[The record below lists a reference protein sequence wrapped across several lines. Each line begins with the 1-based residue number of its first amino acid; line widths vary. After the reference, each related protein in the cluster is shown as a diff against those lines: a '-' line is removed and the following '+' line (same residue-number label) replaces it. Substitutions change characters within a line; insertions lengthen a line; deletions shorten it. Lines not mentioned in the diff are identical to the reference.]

1 MKRTTTILIAICVS
15 ALFANGKQISQNA
28 ALSAARK
35 YSRTGQVAPAKNLR
49 SDKTN
54 NAPYYAFNLEQGY
67 VIVSGDDEMTE
78 LVGYAENGFFDAEN
92 VPPQMQLWLDGYA
105 EYVAAVQSGKAK
117 ARKILLSDS
126 PSVVVE
132 PLVTTKWNQDA
143 PFNNFAPEYTDDNN
157 NTQRCAT
164 GCAATAMAQIM
175 KFHNWPEQGVG
186 HYSYEHQ
193 SFGTIS
199 SNFSEHVYDWT
210 NMIDRYNNGEYSNVQ
225 ADAVALLMKD
235 CGVSLNMNYGPVSGA
250 SIYSYTPA
258 FKNYFRYSSRT
269 VNRSGCET
277 AEFTRI
283 ITDELQEGRP
293 IIYCGTGEDGGHAFV
308 VDGYDTNYFLHVN
321 WGWGGYSDGYFD
333 MNYMDPAG
341 LGIGGGSGAFKWNQ
355 GIVLARPLKDGVEPY
370 EFIQQLCFVLFN
382 DVQGGIFCKQE
393 MPANKGD
400 DVTIL
405 LRNTANLSGESFFGS
420 LNVGVFD
427 DSGALVTMG
436 NEERLENNNGELLE
450 FQSGRLYSVDLPMTL
465 NTAGI
470 ADGNYIVRAMSKANG
485 NVWRKFASTDCLNMT
500 VADGK
505 VSLVSPT
512 PNISLTGIG
521 SYNGNVYKGNPFSV
535 NITIH
540 NGSSIPADGS
550 ILFKVTDSETGDA
563 LSGSLRAIVYDN
575 CDFRSNIAFST
586 TNDFFAI
593 GKTYNISFTGFQTT
607 DGKTLPINNTI
618 PLSFSIVENTEVQ
631 SSLTFFNIEGSPFG
645 MTVSNENF
653 NKADDTMV
661 SINCLGNANEE
672 TYQGYIAIETLNL
685 HTGSK
690 WHTSLGLTE
699 RYIAI
704 ETLNLH
710 TGSKWHTSL
719 GLTENIPQGAY
730 YPQINTPFK
739 ALPIATAD
747 DGVYRLSTVSQE
759 IRNGYLFPDWL
770 YTTNTSH
777 IDFRVNG
784 SDVTVLHPVDEVA
797 FSAAPE
803 SYPTIGTNCTF
814 NLDLENKNDKSE
826 TISAGMYF
834 VDQDNNGI
842 GLAQVDGIILKA
854 YEQQTVPVTVFID
867 PAKFHERTHYA
878 AYPVI
883 RKGESY
889 ILGVPYEFN
898 GATSGINDVNAV
910 NVKAYP
916 NPVVDVLHV
925 NVEALRIDVY
935 NAGGALVA
943 DASNADSV
951 NVAHLPAGYY
961 IAVVATADGTARI
974 PFVKK

>member
-1 MKRTTTILIAICVS
+1 MRIGIIRQWKTDFPECSPFGCAQIL
-15 ALFANGKQISQNA
+15 QNWT
-28 ALSAARK
+28 
-35 YSRTGQVAPAKNLR
+35 SRPAKNLR

-199 SNFSEHVYDWT
+199 SDFSEHVYDWT

-618 PLSFSIVENTEVQ
+618 PLSFSIVENTEEQ

-672 TYQGYIAIETLNL
+672 TYQG
-685 HTGSK
+685 
-690 WHTSLGLTE
+690 
-699 RYIAI
+699 YIAI

-842 GLAQVDGIILKA
+842 GLAQVDGITLKA

-867 PAKFHERTHYA
+867 TAKFHEGTHYI

-883 RKGESY
+883 FKGESY
-889 ILGVPYEFN
+889 ISGEPYEFN

-910 NVKAYP
+910 NVKVYP
-916 NPVVDVLHV
+916 NPVVNVLHV

-961 IAVVATADGTARI
+961 IAVVATAEGTARI

>member
-277 AEFTRI
+277 AEFTKI

-308 VDGYDTNYFLHVN
+308 IDGYDTNYFLHVN

-333 MNYMDPAG
+333 MNYMDPTG

-382 DVQGGIFCKQE
+382 DVQGGIFCEQE

-436 NEERLENNNGELLE
+436 NEERIENNNGELLE
-450 FQSGRLYSVDLPMTL
+450 FQSGSLYSVDLPMTL

-485 NVWRKFASTDCLNMT
+485 DVWRKFASTDCLNMT

-505 VSLVSPT
+505 VYLSAPT
-512 PNISLTGIG
+512 PNITMVGIG
-521 SYNGNVYKGNPFSV
+521 SYDTATYKGFSFNADV
-535 NITIH
+535 TVH
-540 NGSSIPADGS
+540 NSSSIPVDGS
-550 ILFKVTDSETGDA
+550 IMFTVTDSETGDA

-575 CDFRSNIAFST
+575 CDFKARISFPT
-586 TNDFFAI
+586 TSDFFVI

-607 DGKTLPINNTI
+607 DGKTLPINNAI
-618 PLSFSIVENTEVQ
+618 PLSFSIVENAEVQ
-631 SSLTFFNIEGSPFG
+631 NSLTFFNINGNPFG

-653 NKADDTMV
+653 SKTDDTMV
-661 SINCLGNANEE
+661 SINCIGNANKE
-672 TYQGYIAIETLNL
+672 TYQG
-685 HTGSK
+685 
-690 WHTSLGLTE
+690 
-699 RYIAI
+699 YIAI

-842 GLAQVDGIILKA
+842 GLAQVDGITLKA
-854 YEQQTVPVTVFID
+854 YDEQQTVPVTVFID

-889 ILGVPYEFN
+889 ILGEPYEFN

-916 NPVVDVLHV
+916 NPAVDVLHV

>member
-277 AEFTRI
+277 AEFTKI

-333 MNYMDPAG
+333 MNYMDPTG

-382 DVQGGIFCKQE
+382 DVQGGIFCEQE

-427 DSGALVTMG
+427 DSGVLVTMG

-631 SSLTFFNIEGSPFG
+631 SSLTFFNIEGSSFG

-653 NKADDTMV
+653 NKTDDTMV

-699 RYIAI
+699 
-704 ETLNLH
+704 
-710 TGSKWHTSL
+710 
-719 GLTENIPQGAY
+719 NIPQGAY
-730 YPQINTPFK
+730 YPQIKINTPFK

-770 YTTNTSH
+770 YTTNSSH

-842 GLAQVDGIILKA
+842 GLAQVDGITLKA

-867 PAKFHERTHYA
+867 PAKFHEGTHYA

-889 ILGVPYEFN
+889 ILGEPYEFN

>member
-277 AEFTRI
+277 AEFTKI

-333 MNYMDPAG
+333 MNYMDPTG

-382 DVQGGIFCKQE
+382 DVQGGIFCEQE

-400 DVTIL
+400 VVTIL

-436 NEERLENNNGELLE
+436 NEERIENNNGELLE
-450 FQSGRLYSVDLPMTL
+450 FQSGSLYSVDLPMTL

-661 SINCLGNANEE
+661 SINCIGNANKE
-672 TYQGYIAIETLNL
+672 TYMGYIGIETYNL

-690 WHTSLGLTE
+690 WYS
-699 RYIAI
+699 AI
-704 ETLNLH
+704 FKTVD
-710 TGSKWHTSL
+710 
-719 GLTENIPQGAY
+719 IPQGAY
-730 YPQINTPFK
+730 YAQLNAPFK
-739 ALPIATAD
+739 ALPIATAAG
-747 DGVYRLSTVSQE
+747 DGVYRLSTVSRE
-759 IRNGYLFPDWL
+759 IRKEYLFPDWL
-770 YTTNTSH
+770 YTTNSSH

-834 VDQDNNGI
+834 VDQGNNGI

-898 GATSGINDVNAV
+898 GATSGINDVNAI
-910 NVKAYP
+910 NVKVYP

>member
-277 AEFTRI
+277 AEFTKI

-333 MNYMDPAG
+333 MNYMDPTG

-382 DVQGGIFCKQE
+382 DVQGGIFCEQE

-427 DSGALVTMG
+427 NSGALVTMG
-436 NEERLENNNGELLE
+436 NEERIENNNGELLE
-450 FQSGRLYSVDLPMTL
+450 FQSGSLYSVDLPMTL

-485 NVWRKFASTDCLNMT
+485 DVWRKFASTDCLNMT

-505 VSLVSPT
+505 VYLSAPT
-512 PNISLTGIG
+512 PNISMVGIG
-521 SYNGNVYKGNPFSV
+521 SYDTATYKGFSFNADV
-535 NITIH
+535 TVH
-540 NGSSIPADGS
+540 NSSSIPVDGS
-550 ILFKVTDSETGDA
+550 IMFTVTDSETGDA

-575 CDFRSNIAFST
+575 CDFKARISFPT
-586 TNDFFAI
+586 TDDFFVI

-607 DGKTLPINNTI
+607 DGKTLPINNAI

-631 SSLTFFNIEGSPFG
+631 NSLTFFNINGNPFG

-653 NKADDTMV
+653 SKTDDTMV
-661 SINCLGNANEE
+661 SINCIGNANKE
-672 TYQGYIAIETLNL
+672 TYMGYIGIETYNL

-690 WHTSLGLTE
+690 WYS
-699 RYIAI
+699 AI
-704 ETLNLH
+704 FKTVDI
-710 TGSKWHTSL
+710 T
-719 GLTENIPQGAY
+719 QGAY
-730 YPQINTPFK
+730 YAQLNAPFK
-739 ALPIATAD
+739 ALPIATAAG
-747 DGVYRLSTVSQE
+747 DGVYRLSTVSRE
-759 IRNGYLFPDWL
+759 IRKEYLFPDWL
-770 YTTNTSH
+770 YTTNSSH

-854 YEQQTVPVTVFID
+854 YDEQQTVPVTVFID

-889 ILGVPYEFN
+889 ILGEPYEFN

-916 NPVVDVLHV
+916 NPAVDVLHV

-935 NAGGALVA
+935 NAGGTLVA

>member
-105 EYVAAVQSGKAK
+105 KYVAAVQSGKAK

-175 KFHNWPEQGVG
+175 KFHNWPDQGVG

-210 NMIDRYNNGEYSNVQ
+210 DMIDRYNNGEYSNVQ

-250 SIYSYTPA
+250 SIYSYYPA

-277 AEFTRI
+277 AEFTKI

-333 MNYMDPAG
+333 MNYMDPTG

-370 EFIQQLCFVLFN
+370 EFIQQLCFVPYD
-382 DVQGGIFCKQE
+382 DVKGGIFCEQE

-400 DVTIL
+400 VVTIL

-450 FQSGRLYSVDLPMTL
+450 FQSGSLYSVDLPMTL

-485 NVWRKFASTDCLNMT
+485 DVCRKFASTDCLNMT

-505 VSLVSPT
+505 VYLSAPT
-512 PNISLTGIG
+512 PNISMVGIG
-521 SYNGNVYKGNPFSV
+521 SYDTATYKGFSFNADV
-535 NITIH
+535 TVH
-540 NGSSIPADGS
+540 NSSSIPVDGS
-550 ILFKVTDSETGDA
+550 IMFTVTDSETGDA

-575 CDFRSNIAFST
+575 CDFKARISFPT
-586 TNDFFAI
+586 TSDFFVI
-593 GKTYNISFTGFQTT
+593 DKTYNISFTGFQTT
-607 DGKTLPINNTI
+607 DGKTLPINNAI
-618 PLSFSIVENTEVQ
+618 PLSFSIVKNAEVQ
-631 SSLTFFNIEGSPFG
+631 NSLTFFNINGNPFG

-653 NKADDTMV
+653 SKTDDTMV
-661 SINCLGNANEE
+661 SINCIGNANKE
-672 TYQGYIAIETLNL
+672 TYMGYIGIETYNL

-690 WHTSLGLTE
+690 WYS
-699 RYIAI
+699 AI
-704 ETLNLH
+704 FKTVD
-710 TGSKWHTSL
+710 
-719 GLTENIPQGAY
+719 IPQGAY
-730 YPQINTPFK
+730 YAQLNAPFK
-739 ALPIATAD
+739 ALPIATAAG
-747 DGVYRLSTVSQE
+747 DGVYRLSTVSRE
-759 IRNGYLFPDWL
+759 IRKEYLFPDWL
-770 YTTNTSH
+770 YTTNSSH

-854 YEQQTVPVTVFID
+854 YDEQQTVPVTVFID

-889 ILGVPYEFN
+889 ILGEPYEFN

-916 NPVVDVLHV
+916 NPAVDVLHV

>member
-199 SNFSEHVYDWT
+199 SDFSEHVYDWT

-277 AEFTRI
+277 AEFTKI

-333 MNYMDPAG
+333 MNYMDPTG

-382 DVQGGIFCKQE
+382 DVQGGIFCEQE

-400 DVTIL
+400 VVTIL

-436 NEERLENNNGELLE
+436 NEERIENNNGELLE
-450 FQSGRLYSVDLPMTL
+450 FQSGSLYSVDLPMTL

-661 SINCLGNANEE
+661 SINCPGNANEE
-672 TYQGYIAIETLNL
+672 TYQG
-685 HTGSK
+685 
-690 WHTSLGLTE
+690 
-699 RYIAI
+699 YIAI

-770 YTTNTSH
+770 HTTNSSH

-842 GLAQVDGIILKA
+842 GLAQVDGITLKA

-889 ILGVPYEFN
+889 ILGEPYEFN

-916 NPVVDVLHV
+916 NPAVDVLHV

-935 NAGGALVA
+935 NARGTLVA

>member
-210 NMIDRYNNGEYSNVQ
+210 NMIDRYNNGEYSSEQ

-250 SIYSYTPA
+250 SIYSYYPA
-258 FKNYFRYSSRT
+258 FKNYFRYTSRT

-277 AEFTRI
+277 AEFTKI

-333 MNYMDPAG
+333 MNYMDPTG

-370 EFIQQLCFVLFN
+370 EFIQQLCFVPYD
-382 DVQGGIFCKQE
+382 DVKGGIFCEQE

-400 DVTIL
+400 VVTIL

-436 NEERLENNNGELLE
+436 NEERIENNNGELLE
-450 FQSGRLYSVDLPMTL
+450 FQSGSLYSVDLPMTL

-485 NVWRKFASTDCLNMT
+485 DVWRKFASTDCLNMT

-505 VSLVSPT
+505 VYLSAPT
-512 PNISLTGIG
+512 PNISMVGIG
-521 SYNGNVYKGNPFSV
+521 SYDTATYKGFSFNADV
-535 NITIH
+535 TVH
-540 NGSSIPADGS
+540 NSSSIPVDGS
-550 ILFKVTDSETGDA
+550 IMFTVTDSETGDA

-575 CDFRSNIAFST
+575 CDFKARISFPT
-586 TNDFFAI
+586 TYDFFVI

-607 DGKTLPINNTI
+607 DGKTLPINNAI
-618 PLSFSIVENTEVQ
+618 PLSFSIVENAEVQ
-631 SSLTFFNIEGSPFG
+631 NSLTFFNINGNPFG

-653 NKADDTMV
+653 SKTDDTMV
-661 SINCLGNANEE
+661 SINCIGNANKE
-672 TYQGYIAIETLNL
+672 TYMGYIGIETYNL

-690 WHTSLGLTE
+690 WYS
-699 RYIAI
+699 AI
-704 ETLNLH
+704 FKTVDV
-710 TGSKWHTSL
+710 
-719 GLTENIPQGAY
+719 PQGAY
-730 YPQINTPFK
+730 YAQLNAPFK
-739 ALPIATAD
+739 ALPIATAAG
-747 DGVYRLSTVSQE
+747 DGVYRLSTVSRE
-759 IRNGYLFPDWL
+759 IRKEYLFHDWL
-770 YTTNTSH
+770 YTTNSSH

-867 PAKFHERTHYA
+867 PAKFHERSHYA

-889 ILGVPYEFN
+889 ILGEPYEFN
-898 GATSGINDVNAV
+898 GAISGINDVNAV

-916 NPVVDVLHV
+916 NPAVDVLHV

-935 NAGGALVA
+935 NAGGTLVA

>member
-250 SIYSYTPA
+250 SIYSYYPA

-277 AEFTRI
+277 AEFTKI

-293 IIYCGTGEDGGHAFV
+293 LIYCGTGEDGGHAFV

-333 MNYMDPAG
+333 MNYMDPTG

-370 EFIQQLCFVLFN
+370 EFIQQLCFVPYD
-382 DVQGGIFCKQE
+382 DVKGGIFCEQE

-400 DVTIL
+400 VVTIL

-436 NEERLENNNGELLE
+436 NEERIENNNGELLE
-450 FQSGRLYSVDLPMTL
+450 FQSGSLYSVDLPMTL

-485 NVWRKFASTDCLNMT
+485 DVWRKFASTDCLNMT

-505 VSLVSPT
+505 VYLSAPT
-512 PNISLTGIG
+512 PNISMVGIG
-521 SYNGNVYKGNPFSV
+521 SYDTATYKGFSFNADV
-535 NITIH
+535 TVH
-540 NGSSIPADGS
+540 NSSSIPVDGS
-550 ILFKVTDSETGDA
+550 IMFTVTDSETGDA

-575 CDFRSNIAFST
+575 CDFKARISFPT
-586 TNDFFAI
+586 TYDFFVI

-607 DGKTLPINNTI
+607 DGKTLPINNAI
-618 PLSFSIVENTEVQ
+618 PLSFSIVENAEVQ
-631 SSLTFFNIEGSPFG
+631 NSLTFFNINGNPFG

-653 NKADDTMV
+653 SKTDDTMV
-661 SINCLGNANEE
+661 SINCIGNANKE
-672 TYQGYIAIETLNL
+672 TYMGYIGIETYNL

-690 WHTSLGLTE
+690 WYS
-699 RYIAI
+699 AI
-704 ETLNLH
+704 FKTVD
-710 TGSKWHTSL
+710 
-719 GLTENIPQGAY
+719 IPQGAY
-730 YPQINTPFK
+730 YAQLNAPFK
-739 ALPIATAD
+739 ALPIATAAG
-747 DGVYRLSTVSQE
+747 DGVYRLSTVSRE
-759 IRNGYLFPDWL
+759 IRKEYLFPDWL
-770 YTTNTSH
+770 YTTNSSH

-867 PAKFHERTHYA
+867 PAKFHERSHYA

-889 ILGVPYEFN
+889 ILGEPYEFN

-916 NPVVDVLHV
+916 NPAVDVLHV

>member
-277 AEFTRI
+277 AEFTKI

-333 MNYMDPAG
+333 MNYMDPTG

-382 DVQGGIFCKQE
+382 DVQGGIFCEQE

-400 DVTIL
+400 VVTIL

-436 NEERLENNNGELLE
+436 NEERIENNNGELLE
-450 FQSGRLYSVDLPMTL
+450 FQSGSLYSVDLPMTL

-699 RYIAI
+699 
-704 ETLNLH
+704 
-710 TGSKWHTSL
+710 
-719 GLTENIPQGAY
+719 NIPQGAY

-889 ILGVPYEFN
+889 ILGEPYEFN
-898 GATSGINDVNAV
+898 GATSGINDVNAI
-910 NVKAYP
+910 NVKVYP

-925 NVEALRIDVY
+925 NVEAQRIDVY

-961 IAVVATADGTARI
+961 IAVVATADGSARI

>member
-210 NMIDRYNNGEYSNVQ
+210 NMIDRYNNGEYSNMQ

-250 SIYSYTPA
+250 SIYSYYPA

-277 AEFTRI
+277 AEFTKI

-293 IIYCGTGEDGGHAFV
+293 LIYCGTGEDGGHAFV

-333 MNYMDPAG
+333 MNYMDPTG

-370 EFIQQLCFVLFN
+370 EFIQQLCFVPYN
-382 DVQGGIFCKQE
+382 DVKGGIFCEQE

-400 DVTIL
+400 VVTIL

-436 NEERLENNNGELLE
+436 NEERIENNNGDLLE
-450 FQSGRLYSVDLPMTL
+450 FQSGSLYSVDLPMTL

-485 NVWRKFASTDCLNMT
+485 DVWRKFASTDCLNMT

-505 VSLVSPT
+505 VYLSAPT
-512 PNISLTGIG
+512 PNISMVGIG
-521 SYNGNVYKGNPFSV
+521 SYDTATYKGFSFNADV
-535 NITIH
+535 TVH
-540 NGSSIPADGS
+540 NSSSIPVDGS
-550 ILFKVTDSETGDA
+550 IMFTVTDSETGDA

-575 CDFRSNIAFST
+575 CDFKARISFPT
-586 TNDFFAI
+586 TYDFFVI

-607 DGKTLPINNTI
+607 DGKTLPINNAI
-618 PLSFSIVENTEVQ
+618 PLSFSIVENAEVQ
-631 SSLTFFNIEGSPFG
+631 NSLTFFNINGNPFG

-653 NKADDTMV
+653 SKTDDTMV
-661 SINCLGNANEE
+661 SINCIGNANKE
-672 TYQGYIAIETLNL
+672 TYMGYIGIETYNL

-690 WHTSLGLTE
+690 WYS
-699 RYIAI
+699 AI
-704 ETLNLH
+704 FKTVD
-710 TGSKWHTSL
+710 
-719 GLTENIPQGAY
+719 IPQGAY
-730 YPQINTPFK
+730 YAQLNAPFK
-739 ALPIATAD
+739 ALPIATAAG
-747 DGVYRLSTVSQE
+747 DGVYRLSTVSRE
-759 IRNGYLFPDWL
+759 IRKEYLFPDWL
-770 YTTNTSH
+770 YTTNSSH

-867 PAKFHERTHYA
+867 PAKFHERSHYA

-889 ILGVPYEFN
+889 ILGEPYEFN
-898 GATSGINDVNAV
+898 GAISGINDVNAV

-935 NAGGALVA
+935 NVGGTLVA

>member
-210 NMIDRYNNGEYSNVQ
+210 NMIDRYNNGEYSNMQ

-250 SIYSYTPA
+250 SIYSYYPA

-277 AEFTRI
+277 AEFTKI

-333 MNYMDPAG
+333 MNYMDPTG

-370 EFIQQLCFVLFN
+370 EFIQQLCFVPYD
-382 DVQGGIFCKQE
+382 DVKGGIFCEQE

-400 DVTIL
+400 VVTIL
-405 LRNTANLSGESFFGS
+405 LRNTANLSGESFFGC

-436 NEERLENNNGELLE
+436 NEERIENNNGELLE
-450 FQSGRLYSVDLPMTL
+450 FQSGSLYSVDLPMTF

-485 NVWRKFASTDCLNMT
+485 DVWRKFASTDCLNMT

-505 VSLVSPT
+505 VYLSAPT
-512 PNISLTGIG
+512 PNISMVGIG
-521 SYNGNVYKGNPFSV
+521 SYDTATYKGFSFNADV
-535 NITIH
+535 TVH
-540 NGSSIPADGS
+540 NSSSIPVDGS
-550 ILFKVTDSETGDA
+550 IMFTVTDSETGDA

-575 CDFRSNIAFST
+575 CDFKARISFPT
-586 TNDFFAI
+586 TYDFFVI

-607 DGKTLPINNTI
+607 DGKTLPINNAI
-618 PLSFSIVENTEVQ
+618 PLSFSIVENAEVQ
-631 SSLTFFNIEGSPFG
+631 NSLTFFNINGNPFG

-653 NKADDTMV
+653 SKTDDTMV
-661 SINCLGNANEE
+661 SINCIGNANKE
-672 TYQGYIAIETLNL
+672 TYMGYIGIETYNL

-690 WHTSLGLTE
+690 WYS
-699 RYIAI
+699 AI
-704 ETLNLH
+704 FKTVD
-710 TGSKWHTSL
+710 
-719 GLTENIPQGAY
+719 IPQGAY
-730 YPQINTPFK
+730 YAQLNAPFK
-739 ALPIATAD
+739 ALPIATAAG
-747 DGVYRLSTVSQE
+747 DGVYRLSTVSRE
-759 IRNGYLFPDWL
+759 IRKEYLFPDWL
-770 YTTNTSH
+770 YTTNSSH

-842 GLAQVDGIILKA
+842 GLAQVDGITLKA

-889 ILGVPYEFN
+889 ILGEPYEFN

>member
-186 HYSYEHQ
+186 YYSYEHQ

-277 AEFTRI
+277 AEFTKI

-333 MNYMDPAG
+333 MNYMDPTG

-382 DVQGGIFCKQE
+382 DVQGGIFCEQE

-400 DVTIL
+400 VVTIL

-436 NEERLENNNGELLE
+436 NEERIENNNGDLLE
-450 FQSGRLYSVDLPMTL
+450 FQSGSLYSVDLPMTL

-485 NVWRKFASTDCLNMT
+485 DVWRKFASTDCLNMT

-505 VSLVSPT
+505 VYLSAPT
-512 PNISLTGIG
+512 PNISMVGIG
-521 SYNGNVYKGNPFSV
+521 SYDTATYKGFSFNADV
-535 NITIH
+535 TVH
-540 NGSSIPADGS
+540 NSSSIPVDGS
-550 ILFKVTDSETGDA
+550 IMFTVTDSETGDA

-575 CDFRSNIAFST
+575 CDFKARISFPT
-586 TNDFFAI
+586 TYDFFVI

-607 DGKTLPINNTI
+607 DGKTLPINNAI
-618 PLSFSIVENTEVQ
+618 PLSFSIVENAEVQ
-631 SSLTFFNIEGSPFG
+631 NSLTFFNINGNPFG

-653 NKADDTMV
+653 SKTDDTMV
-661 SINCLGNANEE
+661 SINCIGNANKE
-672 TYQGYIAIETLNL
+672 TYMGYIGIETYNL

-690 WHTSLGLTE
+690 WYS
-699 RYIAI
+699 AI
-704 ETLNLH
+704 FKTVD
-710 TGSKWHTSL
+710 
-719 GLTENIPQGAY
+719 IPQGAY
-730 YPQINTPFK
+730 YAQLNAPFK
-739 ALPIATAD
+739 ALPIATAAG
-747 DGVYRLSTVSQE
+747 DGVYRLSTVSRE
-759 IRNGYLFPDWL
+759 IRKEYLFPDWL
-770 YTTNTSH
+770 YTTNSSH

-834 VDQDNNGI
+834 VYQDNNGI

-867 PAKFHERTHYA
+867 PAKFHEGTHYA

-889 ILGVPYEFN
+889 ILGEPYEFN
-898 GATSGINDVNAV
+898 GATSGINDVNAI

-916 NPVVDVLHV
+916 NPAVDVLHV

-935 NAGGALVA
+935 NAGGTLVA

>member
-277 AEFTRI
+277 AEFTKI

-333 MNYMDPAG
+333 MNYMDPTG

-370 EFIQQLCFVLFN
+370 EFIQQLCFVLYN
-382 DVQGGIFCKQE
+382 DVKGGIFCEQE

-400 DVTIL
+400 VVTIL

-436 NEERLENNNGELLE
+436 NEERIENNNGELLE
-450 FQSGRLYSVDLPMTL
+450 FQSGSLYSVDLPMTL

-485 NVWRKFASTDCLNMT
+485 DVWRKFASTDCLNMT

-699 RYIAI
+699 
-704 ETLNLH
+704 
-710 TGSKWHTSL
+710 
-719 GLTENIPQGAY
+719 NIPQGAY

-784 SDVTVLHPVDEVA
+784 SDVTVLHPVDEVT

-898 GATSGINDVNAV
+898 GATSGINDVNAI
-910 NVKAYP
+910 NVKVYP

-935 NAGGALVA
+935 NAGGTLVA
-943 DASNADSV
+943 DASNADAV

>member
-277 AEFTRI
+277 AEFTKI

-382 DVQGGIFCKQE
+382 DVQGGIFCEQE

-427 DSGALVTMG
+427 NSGALVTMG
-436 NEERLENNNGELLE
+436 NEERIENNNGELLE
-450 FQSGRLYSVDLPMTL
+450 FQSGSLYSVDLPMTL

-485 NVWRKFASTDCLNMT
+485 DVWRKFASTDCLNMT

-505 VSLVSPT
+505 VYLSAPT
-512 PNISLTGIG
+512 PNISMVGIG
-521 SYNGNVYKGNPFSV
+521 SYDTATYKGFSFNADV
-535 NITIH
+535 TVH
-540 NGSSIPADGS
+540 NNSSIPVDGS
-550 ILFKVTDSETGDA
+550 IMFTVTDSETGDA

-575 CDFRSNIAFST
+575 CDFKARISFPT
-586 TNDFFAI
+586 TSDFFVI

-607 DGKTLPINNTI
+607 DGKTLPINNAI
-618 PLSFSIVENTEVQ
+618 PLSFSIVENAEVQ
-631 SSLTFFNIEGSPFG
+631 NTLTFFNINGNPFG

-653 NKADDTMV
+653 SKTDDTMV
-661 SINCLGNANEE
+661 SINCIGNANKE
-672 TYQGYIAIETLNL
+672 TYMGYIGIETYNL

-690 WHTSLGLTE
+690 WYS
-699 RYIAI
+699 AI
-704 ETLNLH
+704 FKTVD
-710 TGSKWHTSL
+710 
-719 GLTENIPQGAY
+719 IPQGAY
-730 YPQINTPFK
+730 YAQLNAPFK
-739 ALPIATAD
+739 ALPIATAAG
-747 DGVYRLSTVSQE
+747 DGVYRLSTVSRE
-759 IRNGYLFPDWL
+759 IRKEYLFPDWL
-770 YTTNTSH
+770 YTTNSSH

-867 PAKFHERTHYA
+867 PAKFHERSHYA

-889 ILGVPYEFN
+889 ILGEPYEFN
-898 GATSGINDVNAV
+898 GAISGINDVNAV

-916 NPVVDVLHV
+916 NPAVDVLHV

>member
-1 MKRTTTILIAICVS
+1 M
-15 ALFANGKQISQNA
+15 
-28 ALSAARK
+28 
-35 YSRTGQVAPAKNLR
+35 
-49 SDKTN
+49 
-54 NAPYYAFNLEQGY
+54 
-67 VIVSGDDEMTE
+67 
-78 LVGYAENGFFDAEN
+78 
-92 VPPQMQLWLDGYA
+92 
-105 EYVAAVQSGKAK
+105 
-117 ARKILLSDS
+117 
-126 PSVVVE
+126 VE
-132 PLVTTKWNQDA
+132 PLVSTKWNQDA

-199 SNFSEHVYDWT
+199 SDFSKHVYDWT

-618 PLSFSIVENTEVQ
+618 PLSFSIVENTEEQ

-672 TYQGYIAIETLNL
+672 TYQG
-685 HTGSK
+685 
-690 WHTSLGLTE
+690 
-699 RYIAI
+699 YIAI

-814 NLDLENKNDKSE
+814 NLNLENKNDKSE

-842 GLAQVDGIILKA
+842 GLAQVDGITLKA

-867 PAKFHERTHYA
+867 TAKFHEGTHYI

-883 RKGESY
+883 FKGESY
-889 ILGVPYEFN
+889 ISGEPYEFN

-910 NVKAYP
+910 NVKVYP
-916 NPVVDVLHV
+916 NPVVNVLHV

-961 IAVVATADGTARI
+961 IAVVATAEGTARI

>member
-54 NAPYYAFNLEQGY
+54 NAPYYAFNLEHGY

-92 VPPQMQLWLDGYA
+92 VPPQMQLWLNGYA

-277 AEFTRI
+277 AEFTKI

-436 NEERLENNNGELLE
+436 NEERIENNNGELLE

-505 VSLVSPT
+505 VYLSAPT
-512 PNISLTGIG
+512 PNISMVGIG
-521 SYNGNVYKGNPFSV
+521 SYDTATYKGFSFNADV
-535 NITIH
+535 TVH
-540 NGSSIPADGS
+540 NSSSIPVDGS
-550 ILFKVTDSETGDA
+550 IMFTVTDSETGDA

-618 PLSFSIVENTEVQ
+618 PLSFSIVENAEVQ
-631 SSLTFFNIEGSPFG
+631 NSLTFFNINGNPFG

-653 NKADDTMV
+653 NKTDDTMV
-661 SINCLGNANEE
+661 SINCIGNANKE
-672 TYQGYIAIETLNL
+672 TYMGYIGIETYNL

-690 WHTSLGLTE
+690 WYS
-699 RYIAI
+699 AI
-704 ETLNLH
+704 FKTVDI
-710 TGSKWHTSL
+710 T
-719 GLTENIPQGAY
+719 QGAY
-730 YPQINTPFK
+730 YAQLNAPFK
-739 ALPIATAD
+739 ALPIATAAG
-747 DGVYRLSTVSQE
+747 DGVYRLSTVSRE
-759 IRNGYLFPDWL
+759 IRKEYLFPDWL
-770 YTTNTSH
+770 YTTNSSH

-867 PAKFHERTHYA
+867 PAKFHERSHYA

-889 ILGVPYEFN
+889 ILGEPYEFN

-916 NPVVDVLHV
+916 NPAVDVLHV

-935 NAGGALVA
+935 NAGGKLVA

-961 IAVVATADGTARI
+961 IAVVATADGSARI

>member
-54 NAPYYAFNLEQGY
+54 NAPYYAFNLEHGY

-92 VPPQMQLWLDGYA
+92 VPPQMQLWLNGYA

-382 DVQGGIFCKQE
+382 DVQGGIFCEQE

-427 DSGALVTMG
+427 NSGALVTMG
-436 NEERLENNNGELLE
+436 NEERIENNNGELLE
-450 FQSGRLYSVDLPMTL
+450 FQSGSLYSVDLPMTL

-485 NVWRKFASTDCLNMT
+485 DVWRKFASTDCLNIT

-505 VSLVSPT
+505 VYLSAPT

-563 LSGSLRAIVYDN
+563 LSGFLRAIVYDN

-607 DGKTLPINNTI
+607 DGKTLPINNAI
-618 PLSFSIVENTEVQ
+618 PLSFSIVENAEVQ

-672 TYQGYIAIETLNL
+672 TYQG
-685 HTGSK
+685 
-690 WHTSLGLTE
+690 
-699 RYIAI
+699 YIAI

-867 PAKFHERTHYA
+867 PAKFHEGTHYA

-898 GATSGINDVNAV
+898 GATSGINDVNAI
-910 NVKAYP
+910 NVKVYP

>member
-199 SNFSEHVYDWT
+199 SNFSEHVYDWS

-277 AEFTRI
+277 AEFTKI

-333 MNYMDPAG
+333 MNYMDPTG

-382 DVQGGIFCKQE
+382 DVQGGIFCEQE

-400 DVTIL
+400 VVTIL

-436 NEERLENNNGELLE
+436 NEERIENNNGELLE
-450 FQSGRLYSVDLPMTL
+450 FQSGSLYSVDLPMTL

-575 CDFRSNIAFST
+575 CDFRSDIAFST

-653 NKADDTMV
+653 NKTDDTMV

-672 TYQGYIAIETLNL
+672 TYQG
-685 HTGSK
+685 
-690 WHTSLGLTE
+690 
-699 RYIAI
+699 YIAI

-842 GLAQVDGIILKA
+842 GLAQVDGITLKA

-889 ILGVPYEFN
+889 ILGEPYEFN
-898 GATSGINDVNAV
+898 GATSGINDVNAI
-910 NVKAYP
+910 NVKVYP

>member
-210 NMIDRYNNGEYSNVQ
+210 NMIDRYNNGEYSSEQ

-250 SIYSYTPA
+250 SIYSYYPA

-277 AEFTRI
+277 AEFTKI

-333 MNYMDPAG
+333 MNYMDPTG

-370 EFIQQLCFVLFN
+370 EFIQQLCFVPYD
-382 DVQGGIFCKQE
+382 DVKGGIFCEQE

-400 DVTIL
+400 VVTIL

-436 NEERLENNNGELLE
+436 NEERIENNNGELLE
-450 FQSGRLYSVDLPMTL
+450 FQSGSLYSVDLPMTL

-485 NVWRKFASTDCLNMT
+485 DVWRKFASTDCLNMT

-505 VSLVSPT
+505 VYLSAPT
-512 PNISLTGIG
+512 PNISMVGIG
-521 SYNGNVYKGNPFSV
+521 SYDTATYKGFSFNADV
-535 NITIH
+535 TVH
-540 NGSSIPADGS
+540 NSSSIPVDGS
-550 ILFKVTDSETGDA
+550 IMFTVTDSETGDA

-575 CDFRSNIAFST
+575 CDFKARISFPT
-586 TNDFFAI
+586 TYDFFVI

-607 DGKTLPINNTI
+607 DGKTLPINNAI
-618 PLSFSIVENTEVQ
+618 PLSFSIVENAEVQ
-631 SSLTFFNIEGSPFG
+631 NSLTFFNINGNPFG

-653 NKADDTMV
+653 SKTDDTMV
-661 SINCLGNANEE
+661 SINCIGNANKE
-672 TYQGYIAIETLNL
+672 TYMGYIGIET
-685 HTGSK
+685 
-690 WHTSLGLTE
+690 
-699 RYIAI
+699 Y
-704 ETLNLH
+704 NLH

-889 ILGVPYEFN
+889 ISGEPYEFN

-916 NPVVDVLHV
+916 NPAVDVLHV

>member
-1 MKRTTTILIAICVS
+1 
-15 ALFANGKQISQNA
+15 
-28 ALSAARK
+28 
-35 YSRTGQVAPAKNLR
+35 
-49 SDKTN
+49 
-54 NAPYYAFNLEQGY
+54 
-67 VIVSGDDEMTE
+67 
-78 LVGYAENGFFDAEN
+78 
-92 VPPQMQLWLDGYA
+92 MQLWLDGYA

-277 AEFTRI
+277 AEFTKI

-382 DVQGGIFCKQE
+382 DVQGGIFCEQE

-427 DSGALVTMG
+427 NSGALVTMG
-436 NEERLENNNGELLE
+436 NEERIENNNGELLE
-450 FQSGRLYSVDLPMTL
+450 FQSGSLYSVDLPMTL

-485 NVWRKFASTDCLNMT
+485 DVWRKFASTDCLNMT

-505 VSLVSPT
+505 VYLSAPT
-512 PNISLTGIG
+512 PNISMVGIG
-521 SYNGNVYKGNPFSV
+521 SYDTATYKGFSFNADV
-535 NITIH
+535 TVH
-540 NGSSIPADGS
+540 NSSSIPVDGS
-550 ILFKVTDSETGDA
+550 IMFTVTDSETGDA

-575 CDFRSNIAFST
+575 CDFKARISFPT
-586 TNDFFAI
+586 TSDFFVI

-607 DGKTLPINNTI
+607 DGKTLPINNAI

-631 SSLTFFNIEGSPFG
+631 NSLTFFNINGNPFG

-653 NKADDTMV
+653 SKTDDTMV
-661 SINCLGNANEE
+661 SINCIGNANKE
-672 TYQGYIAIETLNL
+672 TYMGYIGIETYNL

-690 WHTSLGLTE
+690 WYS
-699 RYIAI
+699 AI
-704 ETLNLH
+704 FKTVDI
-710 TGSKWHTSL
+710 T
-719 GLTENIPQGAY
+719 QGAY
-730 YPQINTPFK
+730 YAQLNAPFK
-739 ALPIATAD
+739 ALPIATAAG
-747 DGVYRLSTVSQE
+747 DGVYRLSTVSRE
-759 IRNGYLFPDWL
+759 IRKEYLFPDWL
-770 YTTNTSH
+770 YTTNSSH

-842 GLAQVDGIILKA
+842 GLAQVDGITLKA

-867 PAKFHERTHYA
+867 PAKFHEGTHYA

-898 GATSGINDVNAV
+898 GATSGINDVNAI
-910 NVKAYP
+910 NVKVYP

>member
-277 AEFTRI
+277 AEFTKI

-333 MNYMDPAG
+333 MNYMDPTG

-370 EFIQQLCFVLFN
+370 EFIQQLCFVLYD
-382 DVQGGIFCKQE
+382 DVKGGIFCEQE

-400 DVTIL
+400 VVTIL

-436 NEERLENNNGELLE
+436 NEERIENNNGELLE
-450 FQSGRLYSVDLPMTL
+450 FQSGSLYSVDLPMTL

-485 NVWRKFASTDCLNMT
+485 DVWRKFASTDCLNMT

-505 VSLVSPT
+505 VYLSAPT
-512 PNISLTGIG
+512 PNISMVGIG
-521 SYNGNVYKGNPFSV
+521 SYDTATYKGFSFNADV
-535 NITIH
+535 TVH
-540 NGSSIPADGS
+540 NSSSIPVDGS
-550 ILFKVTDSETGDA
+550 IIFTVTDSETGDA

-607 DGKTLPINNTI
+607 DGKTLPINNAI
-618 PLSFSIVENTEVQ
+618 PLSFSIVENAEVQ
-631 SSLTFFNIEGSPFG
+631 NSLTFFNINGNPFG
-645 MTVSNENF
+645 MTVTNENF
-653 NKADDTMV
+653 SKTDDTMV
-661 SINCLGNANEE
+661 SINCIGNANKE

-690 WHTSLGLTE
+690 WYS
-699 RYIAI
+699 AI
-704 ETLNLH
+704 FKTVD
-710 TGSKWHTSL
+710 
-719 GLTENIPQGAY
+719 IVQGAY
-730 YPQINTPFK
+730 YAQLNAPFK
-739 ALPIATAD
+739 ALPIATAAG
-747 DGVYRLSTVSQE
+747 DGVYRLSTVSRE
-759 IRNGYLFPDWL
+759 IRKEYLFPDWL
-770 YTTNTSH
+770 YTTNSSH

-854 YEQQTVPVTVFID
+854 YEQQTVPVTVFIA

-889 ILGVPYEFN
+889 ILGEPYEFN
-898 GATSGINDVNAV
+898 GATSGINDVNAI
-910 NVKAYP
+910 NVKVYP

-943 DASNADSV
+943 DTSNADSV

>member
-132 PLVTTKWNQDA
+132 PLVSTKWNQDA

-250 SIYSYTPA
+250 SIYSYYPA

-277 AEFTRI
+277 AEFTKI

-333 MNYMDPAG
+333 MNYMDPTG

-370 EFIQQLCFVLFN
+370 EFIQQLCFVPYD
-382 DVQGGIFCKQE
+382 DVKGGIFCEQE

-400 DVTIL
+400 VVTIL

-436 NEERLENNNGELLE
+436 NEERIENNNGELLE
-450 FQSGRLYSVDLPMTL
+450 FQSGSLYSVDLPMTL

-485 NVWRKFASTDCLNMT
+485 DVWRKFASTDCLNMT

-505 VSLVSPT
+505 VYLSAPT
-512 PNISLTGIG
+512 PNISMVGIG
-521 SYNGNVYKGNPFSV
+521 SYDTATYKGFSFNADV
-535 NITIH
+535 TVH
-540 NGSSIPADGS
+540 NSSSIPVDGS
-550 ILFKVTDSETGDA
+550 IMFTVTDSETGDA

-575 CDFRSNIAFST
+575 CDFKARISFPT
-586 TNDFFAI
+586 TYDFFVI

-607 DGKTLPINNTI
+607 DGKTLPINNAI
-618 PLSFSIVENTEVQ
+618 PLSFSIVENAEVQ
-631 SSLTFFNIEGSPFG
+631 NSLTFFNINGNPFG

-653 NKADDTMV
+653 SKTDDTMV
-661 SINCLGNANEE
+661 SINCIGNANKE
-672 TYQGYIAIETLNL
+672 TYMGYIGIETYNL

-690 WHTSLGLTE
+690 WYS
-699 RYIAI
+699 AI
-704 ETLNLH
+704 FKTVD
-710 TGSKWHTSL
+710 
-719 GLTENIPQGAY
+719 IPQGAY
-730 YPQINTPFK
+730 YAQLNAPFK
-739 ALPIATAD
+739 ALPIATAAG
-747 DGVYRLSTVSQE
+747 DGVYRLSTVSRE
-759 IRNGYLFPDWL
+759 IRKEYLFPDWL
-770 YTTNTSH
+770 YTTNSSH

-867 PAKFHERTHYA
+867 PAKFHERSHYA

-898 GATSGINDVNAV
+898 GAISGINDVNAV

-916 NPVVDVLHV
+916 NPAVDVLHV

>member
-1 MKRTTTILIAICVS
+1 MKRTTTILITICVS

-186 HYSYEHQ
+186 YYSYEHQ

-199 SNFSEHVYDWT
+199 SNFSEHVYDWS

-277 AEFTRI
+277 AEFTKI

-333 MNYMDPAG
+333 MNYMDPTG

-370 EFIQQLCFVLFN
+370 EFIQQLCFVPYN
-382 DVQGGIFCKQE
+382 DVKGGIFCEQE

-400 DVTIL
+400 VVTIL

-436 NEERLENNNGELLE
+436 NEERIENNNGELLE
-450 FQSGRLYSVDLPMTL
+450 FQSGSLYSVDLPMTL

-593 GKTYNISFTGFQTT
+593 GKTYNISFSGFQTT

-699 RYIAI
+699 
-704 ETLNLH
+704 
-710 TGSKWHTSL
+710 
-719 GLTENIPQGAY
+719 NIPQGAY

-759 IRNGYLFPDWL
+759 IRKEYLFPDWL
-770 YTTNTSH
+770 YTTNSSH

-826 TISAGMYF
+826 AISAGMYF

-842 GLAQVDGIILKA
+842 GLALVDGIILKA

-889 ILGVPYEFN
+889 ILGEPYEFN

-916 NPVVDVLHV
+916 NPAVDVLHV

>member
-92 VPPQMQLWLDGYA
+92 VPPQMQLWLNGYA

-277 AEFTRI
+277 AEFTKI

-382 DVQGGIFCKQE
+382 DVQGGIFCEQE

-427 DSGALVTMG
+427 NSGALVTMG
-436 NEERLENNNGELLE
+436 NEERIENNNGELLE
-450 FQSGRLYSVDLPMTL
+450 FQSGSLYSVDLPMTL

-485 NVWRKFASTDCLNMT
+485 DVWRKFASTDCLNMT

-505 VSLVSPT
+505 VYLSAPT
-512 PNISLTGIG
+512 PNISMVGIG
-521 SYNGNVYKGNPFSV
+521 SYDTATYKGFSFNADV
-535 NITIH
+535 TVH
-540 NGSSIPADGS
+540 NSSSIPVDGS
-550 ILFKVTDSETGDA
+550 IMFTVTDSETGDA

-575 CDFRSNIAFST
+575 CDFKARISFPT
-586 TNDFFAI
+586 TSDFFVI

-607 DGKTLPINNTI
+607 DGKTLPINNAI
-618 PLSFSIVENTEVQ
+618 PLSFSIVENAEVQ
-631 SSLTFFNIEGSPFG
+631 NSLTFFNINGNPFG

-653 NKADDTMV
+653 SKTDDTMV
-661 SINCLGNANEE
+661 CINCIGNANKE
-672 TYQGYIAIETLNL
+672 TYMGYIGIETYNL

-690 WHTSLGLTE
+690 WYS
-699 RYIAI
+699 AI
-704 ETLNLH
+704 FKTVD
-710 TGSKWHTSL
+710 
-719 GLTENIPQGAY
+719 IPQGAY
-730 YPQINTPFK
+730 YAQLNAPFK
-739 ALPIATAD
+739 ALPIATAAG
-747 DGVYRLSTVSQE
+747 DGVYRLSTVSRE
-759 IRNGYLFPDWL
+759 IREEYLFPDWL
-770 YTTNTSH
+770 YTTNSSH

-814 NLDLENKNDKSE
+814 HLDLENKNDKSE

-834 VDQDNNGI
+834 VGQDNNGI

-889 ILGVPYEFN
+889 ILGEPYEFN
-898 GATSGINDVNAV
+898 GAISGINDVNAV

-916 NPVVDVLHV
+916 NPAVDVLHV

-935 NAGGALVA
+935 NSGGALVA

>member
-199 SNFSEHVYDWT
+199 SNFSKHVYDWT

-277 AEFTRI
+277 AEFTKI

-382 DVQGGIFCKQE
+382 DVQGGIFCEQE

-400 DVTIL
+400 VVTIL

-436 NEERLENNNGELLE
+436 NEERIENNNGELLE
-450 FQSGRLYSVDLPMTL
+450 FQSGSLYSVDLPMTL

-607 DGKTLPINNTI
+607 DGKTLPINNAI
-618 PLSFSIVENTEVQ
+618 PLSFSIVENAEVQ
-631 SSLTFFNIEGSPFG
+631 SSLTFFNINGNPFG

-653 NKADDTMV
+653 SKADDTMV

-690 WHTSLGLTE
+690 WHS
-699 RYIAI
+699 
-704 ETLNLH
+704 
-710 TGSKWHTSL
+710 SL

-739 ALPIATAD
+739 ALPIATAG

-759 IRNGYLFPDWL
+759 IRNGYQFPDWL

-867 PAKFHERTHYA
+867 PAKFHERTHYI

-883 RKGESY
+883 FKGESY
-889 ILGVPYEFN
+889 ISGEPYEFN
-898 GATSGINDVNAV
+898 GATSGINDVNAI

-916 NPVVDVLHV
+916 NPAVDVLHV

>member
-210 NMIDRYNNGEYSNVQ
+210 NMIDRYNNGEYSNMQ

-250 SIYSYTPA
+250 SIYSYYPA

-277 AEFTRI
+277 AEFTKI

-333 MNYMDPAG
+333 MNYMDPTG

-370 EFIQQLCFVLFN
+370 EFIQQLCFVPYD
-382 DVQGGIFCKQE
+382 DVKGGIFCEQE

-400 DVTIL
+400 VVTIL

-436 NEERLENNNGELLE
+436 NEERIENNNGDLLE
-450 FQSGRLYSVDLPMTL
+450 FQSGSLYSVDLPMTL

-470 ADGNYIVRAMSKANG
+470 ADGNYIVRAMSKADG
-485 NVWRKFASTDCLNMT
+485 DVWRKFASTDCLNMT

-505 VSLVSPT
+505 VYLSAPT
-512 PNISLTGIG
+512 PNISMVGIG
-521 SYNGNVYKGNPFSV
+521 SYDTATYKGFSFNADV
-535 NITIH
+535 TVH
-540 NGSSIPADGS
+540 NSSSIPVDGS
-550 ILFKVTDSETGDA
+550 IMFTVTDSETGDA

-575 CDFRSNIAFST
+575 CDFKARISFPT
-586 TNDFFAI
+586 TYDFFVI

-607 DGKTLPINNTI
+607 DGKTLPINNAI
-618 PLSFSIVENTEVQ
+618 PLSFSIVENAEVQ
-631 SSLTFFNIEGSPFG
+631 NSLTFFNINGNPFG

-653 NKADDTMV
+653 SKTDDTMV
-661 SINCLGNANEE
+661 SINCIGNANKE
-672 TYQGYIAIETLNL
+672 TYMGYIGIETYNL

-690 WHTSLGLTE
+690 WYS
-699 RYIAI
+699 AI
-704 ETLNLH
+704 FKTVD
-710 TGSKWHTSL
+710 
-719 GLTENIPQGAY
+719 IPQGAY
-730 YPQINTPFK
+730 YAQLNAPFK
-739 ALPIATAD
+739 ALPIATAAG
-747 DGVYRLSTVSQE
+747 DGVYRLSTVSRE
-759 IRNGYLFPDWL
+759 IRKEYLFPDWL
-770 YTTNTSH
+770 YTTNSSH

-867 PAKFHERTHYA
+867 PAKFHERSHYA

-898 GATSGINDVNAV
+898 GAISGINDVNAV

-916 NPVVDVLHV
+916 NPAVDVLHV

-961 IAVVATADGTARI
+961 IAVVATTDGTARI

>member
-277 AEFTRI
+277 AEFTKI

-333 MNYMDPAG
+333 MNYMDPTG

-382 DVQGGIFCKQE
+382 DVQGGIFCEQE

-400 DVTIL
+400 VVTIL

-420 LNVGVFD
+420 FNVGVFD

-450 FQSGRLYSVDLPMTL
+450 FQSGSLYSVDLPMTL

-485 NVWRKFASTDCLNMT
+485 DVWRKFASTDCLNMT

-505 VSLVSPT
+505 VYLSAPT
-512 PNISLTGIG
+512 PNISMVGIG
-521 SYNGNVYKGNPFSV
+521 SYDTATYKGFSFNADV
-535 NITIH
+535 TVH
-540 NGSSIPADGS
+540 NSSSIPVDGS
-550 ILFKVTDSETGDA
+550 IMFTVTDSETGDA

-575 CDFRSNIAFST
+575 CDFKARISFPT
-586 TNDFFAI
+586 TSDFFVI

-672 TYQGYIAIETLNL
+672 TYQG
-685 HTGSK
+685 
-690 WHTSLGLTE
+690 
-699 RYIAI
+699 YIAI

-854 YEQQTVPVTVFID
+854 YDEQQTVPVTVFID

-889 ILGVPYEFN
+889 ILGEPYEFN
-898 GATSGINDVNAV
+898 GATSGINDVNAI

-916 NPVVDVLHV
+916 NPAVDVLHV

>member
-35 YSRTGQVAPAKNLR
+35 YSRIGQVAPAKNLR

-210 NMIDRYNNGEYSNVQ
+210 NMIDRYNNGEYSSEQ

-277 AEFTRI
+277 AEFTKI

-321 WGWGGYSDGYFD
+321 WGWGGYNDGYFD

-382 DVQGGIFCKQE
+382 DVQGGIFCEQE

-485 NVWRKFASTDCLNMT
+485 DVWRKFASTDCLNMT

-699 RYIAI
+699 
-704 ETLNLH
+704 
-710 TGSKWHTSL
+710 
-719 GLTENIPQGAY
+719 NIPQGAY

-770 YTTNTSH
+770 YTTNSSH

-842 GLAQVDGIILKA
+842 GLAQVDGITLKA

-889 ILGVPYEFN
+889 ILGEPYEFN

-916 NPVVDVLHV
+916 NPAVDVLHV

-935 NAGGALVA
+935 NAGGTLVA

>member
-1 MKRTTTILIAICVS
+1 MKRTTTILITICVS

-78 LVGYAENGFFDAEN
+78 LVGYAENGFFNAEN

-199 SNFSEHVYDWT
+199 SNFSEHVYDWS

-277 AEFTRI
+277 AEFTKI

-382 DVQGGIFCKQE
+382 DVKGGIFCEQE

-400 DVTIL
+400 VVTIL

-436 NEERLENNNGELLE
+436 NEERIENNNGELLE
-450 FQSGRLYSVDLPMTL
+450 FQSGSLYSVDLPMTL

-550 ILFKVTDSETGDA
+550 ILFKVADSETGDA

-672 TYQGYIAIETLNL
+672 TYQG
-685 HTGSK
+685 
-690 WHTSLGLTE
+690 
-699 RYIAI
+699 YIAI

-889 ILGVPYEFN
+889 ILGEPYEFN
-898 GATSGINDVNAV
+898 GATSGINDVNDVNAI
-910 NVKAYP
+910 NVKVYP

>member
-210 NMIDRYNNGEYSNVQ
+210 NMIDRYNNGEYSSEQ

-250 SIYSYTPA
+250 SIYSYYPA
-258 FKNYFRYSSRT
+258 FKNYFRYTSRT

-277 AEFTRI
+277 AEFTKI

-333 MNYMDPAG
+333 MNYMDPTG

-370 EFIQQLCFVLFN
+370 EFIQQLCFVPYD
-382 DVQGGIFCKQE
+382 DVKGGIFCEQE

-400 DVTIL
+400 VVTIL

-420 LNVGVFD
+420 LNMGVFD

-436 NEERLENNNGELLE
+436 NEERIENNNGELLE
-450 FQSGRLYSVDLPMTL
+450 FQSGSLYSVDLPMTL

-485 NVWRKFASTDCLNMT
+485 DVWLKFASTDCLNMT

-505 VSLVSPT
+505 VYLSAPT
-512 PNISLTGIG
+512 PNISMVGIG
-521 SYNGNVYKGNPFSV
+521 SYDTATYKGFSFNADV
-535 NITIH
+535 TVH
-540 NGSSIPADGS
+540 NSSSIPVDGS
-550 ILFKVTDSETGDA
+550 IMFTVTDSETGDA

-575 CDFRSNIAFST
+575 CDFKARISFPT
-586 TNDFFAI
+586 TYDFFVI

-607 DGKTLPINNTI
+607 DGKTLPINNAI
-618 PLSFSIVENTEVQ
+618 PLSFSIVENAEVQ
-631 SSLTFFNIEGSPFG
+631 NSLTFFNINGNPFG

-653 NKADDTMV
+653 SKTDDTMV
-661 SINCLGNANEE
+661 SINCIGNANKE
-672 TYQGYIAIETLNL
+672 TYMGYIGIETYNL

-690 WHTSLGLTE
+690 WYS
-699 RYIAI
+699 AI
-704 ETLNLH
+704 FKTVD
-710 TGSKWHTSL
+710 
-719 GLTENIPQGAY
+719 IPQGAY
-730 YPQINTPFK
+730 YAQLNAPFK
-739 ALPIATAD
+739 ALPIATAAG
-747 DGVYRLSTVSQE
+747 DGVYRLSTVSRE
-759 IRNGYLFPDWL
+759 IRKEYLFPDWL
-770 YTTNTSH
+770 YTTNSSH

-867 PAKFHERTHYA
+867 PAKFHERSHYA

-889 ILGVPYEFN
+889 ILGEPYEFN
-898 GATSGINDVNAV
+898 GAISGINDVNAV

-916 NPVVDVLHV
+916 NPAVDVLHV

>member
-132 PLVTTKWNQDA
+132 PLVSTKWNQDA

-607 DGKTLPINNTI
+607 DGKTLPINNAI
-618 PLSFSIVENTEVQ
+618 PLSFSIVENAEVQ
-631 SSLTFFNIEGSPFG
+631 SSLTFFNINGNPFG

-653 NKADDTMV
+653 SKADDTMV

-672 TYQGYIAIETLNL
+672 TYQG
-685 HTGSK
+685 
-690 WHTSLGLTE
+690 
-699 RYIAI
+699 YIAI

-770 YTTNTSH
+770 YTTNSSH

-854 YEQQTVPVTVFID
+854 YDEQQTVPVTVFID
-867 PAKFHERTHYA
+867 PTKFHERTHYI

-883 RKGESY
+883 FKGESY
-889 ILGVPYEFN
+889 ISGEPYEFN

-910 NVKAYP
+910 NVKVYP
-916 NPVVDVLHV
+916 NPVVNVLHV

>member
-210 NMIDRYNNGEYSNVQ
+210 NMIDRYNNGEYSSEQ

-250 SIYSYTPA
+250 SIYSYYPA
-258 FKNYFRYSSRT
+258 FKNYFRYTSRT

-277 AEFTRI
+277 AEFTKI

-333 MNYMDPAG
+333 MNYMDPTG

-370 EFIQQLCFVLFN
+370 EFIQQLCFVPYD
-382 DVQGGIFCKQE
+382 DVKGGIFCEQE

-400 DVTIL
+400 VVTIL

-436 NEERLENNNGELLE
+436 NEERIENNNGELLE
-450 FQSGRLYSVDLPMTL
+450 FQSGSLYSVDLPMTL

-470 ADGNYIVRAMSKANG
+470 ADGNYIVRAMSKADG
-485 NVWRKFASTDCLNMT
+485 DVWRKFASTDCLNMT

-505 VSLVSPT
+505 VYLSAPT
-512 PNISLTGIG
+512 PNISMVGIG
-521 SYNGNVYKGNPFSV
+521 SYDTATYKGFSFNADV
-535 NITIH
+535 TVH
-540 NGSSIPADGS
+540 NSSSIPVDGS
-550 ILFKVTDSETGDA
+550 IMFTVTDSETGDA

-575 CDFRSNIAFST
+575 CDFKARISFPT
-586 TNDFFAI
+586 TYDFFVI

-607 DGKTLPINNTI
+607 DGKTLPINNAI
-618 PLSFSIVENTEVQ
+618 PLSFSIVENAEVQ
-631 SSLTFFNIEGSPFG
+631 NSLTFFNINGNPFG

-653 NKADDTMV
+653 SKTDDTMV
-661 SINCLGNANEE
+661 SINCIGNANKE
-672 TYQGYIAIETLNL
+672 TYMGYIGIETYNL

-690 WHTSLGLTE
+690 WYS
-699 RYIAI
+699 AI
-704 ETLNLH
+704 FKTVD
-710 TGSKWHTSL
+710 
-719 GLTENIPQGAY
+719 IPQGAY
-730 YPQINTPFK
+730 YAQLNAPFK
-739 ALPIATAD
+739 ALPIATAAG
-747 DGVYRLSTVSQE
+747 DGVYRLSTVSRE
-759 IRNGYLFPDWL
+759 IRKEYLFPDWL
-770 YTTNTSH
+770 YTTNSSH

-867 PAKFHERTHYA
+867 PAKFHERSHYA

-889 ILGVPYEFN
+889 ILGEPYEFN
-898 GATSGINDVNAV
+898 GAISGINDVNAV

-916 NPVVDVLHV
+916 NPAVDVLHV

>member
-277 AEFTRI
+277 AEFTKI

-341 LGIGGGSGAFKWNQ
+341 LGIGGGSGAFK
-355 GIVLARPLKDGVEPY
+355 Y
-370 EFIQQLCFVLFN
+370 
-382 DVQGGIFCKQE
+382 
-393 MPANKGD
+393 
-400 DVTIL
+400 
-405 LRNTANLSGESFFGS
+405 
-420 LNVGVFD
+420 
-427 DSGALVTMG
+427 
-436 NEERLENNNGELLE
+436 EERIENNNGELLE
-450 FQSGRLYSVDLPMTL
+450 FQSGSLYSVDLPMTL

-485 NVWRKFASTDCLNMT
+485 DVWRKFASTDCLNMT

-505 VSLVSPT
+505 VYLSAPT
-512 PNISLTGIG
+512 PNISMVGIG
-521 SYNGNVYKGNPFSV
+521 FYDTATYKGFSFNADV
-535 NITIH
+535 TVH
-540 NGSSIPADGS
+540 NSSSIPVDGS
-550 ILFKVTDSETGDA
+550 IMFTVTDSETGDA

-575 CDFRSNIAFST
+575 CDFKARVSFPT
-586 TNDFFAI
+586 TSDFFVI

-653 NKADDTMV
+653 SKADDTMV

-672 TYQGYIAIETLNL
+672 TYQG
-685 HTGSK
+685 
-690 WHTSLGLTE
+690 
-699 RYIAI
+699 YIAI

-916 NPVVDVLHV
+916 NPAVDVLHV

>member
-35 YSRTGQVAPAKNLR
+35 YSRTGQVAPTKNLR

-277 AEFTRI
+277 AEFTKI

-333 MNYMDPAG
+333 MNYMDPTG

-382 DVQGGIFCKQE
+382 DVQGGIFCEQE

-427 DSGALVTMG
+427 NSGALVTMG
-436 NEERLENNNGELLE
+436 NEERIENNNGELLE
-450 FQSGRLYSVDLPMTL
+450 FQSGSLYSVDLPMTL

-485 NVWRKFASTDCLNMT
+485 DVWRKFASTDCLNMT

-653 NKADDTMV
+653 NKTDDTMV
-661 SINCLGNANEE
+661 SINCIGNANKE
-672 TYQGYIAIETLNL
+672 TYMGYIGIETYNL

-690 WHTSLGLTE
+690 WYS
-699 RYIAI
+699 AI
-704 ETLNLH
+704 FKTVD
-710 TGSKWHTSL
+710 
-719 GLTENIPQGAY
+719 IPQGAY
-730 YPQINTPFK
+730 YAQLNAPFK
-739 ALPIATAD
+739 ALPIATAAG
-747 DGVYRLSTVSQE
+747 DGVYRLSTVSRE
-759 IRNGYLFPDWL
+759 IRKEYLFPDWL
-770 YTTNTSH
+770 YTTNSSH

-889 ILGVPYEFN
+889 ILGEPYEFN
-898 GATSGINDVNAV
+898 GAISGINDVNAV
-910 NVKAYP
+910 NVKVYP
-916 NPVVDVLHV
+916 NPVVNVLHV

>member
-210 NMIDRYNNGEYSNVQ
+210 NMIDRYNNGEYSSEQ

-250 SIYSYTPA
+250 SIYSYYPA
-258 FKNYFRYSSRT
+258 FKNYFRYTSRT

-277 AEFTRI
+277 AEFTKI

-333 MNYMDPAG
+333 MNYMDPTG

-370 EFIQQLCFVLFN
+370 EFIQQLCFVPYD
-382 DVQGGIFCKQE
+382 DVKGGIFCEQE

-400 DVTIL
+400 VVTIL

-436 NEERLENNNGELLE
+436 NEERIENNNGELLE
-450 FQSGRLYSVDLPMTL
+450 FQSGSLYSVDIPMTL

-470 ADGNYIVRAMSKANG
+470 ADGNYIVRAMSKADG
-485 NVWRKFASTDCLNMT
+485 DVWRKFASTDCLNMT

-505 VSLVSPT
+505 VYLSAPT
-512 PNISLTGIG
+512 PNISMVGIG
-521 SYNGNVYKGNPFSV
+521 SYDTATYKGFSFNADV
-535 NITIH
+535 TVH
-540 NGSSIPADGS
+540 NSSSIPVDGS
-550 ILFKVTDSETGDA
+550 IMFTVTDSETGDA

-575 CDFRSNIAFST
+575 CDFKARISFPT
-586 TNDFFAI
+586 TYDFFVI

-607 DGKTLPINNTI
+607 DGKTLPINNAI
-618 PLSFSIVENTEVQ
+618 PLSFSIVENAEVQ
-631 SSLTFFNIEGSPFG
+631 NSLTFFNINGNPFG

-653 NKADDTMV
+653 SKTDDTMV
-661 SINCLGNANEE
+661 SINCIGNANKE
-672 TYQGYIAIETLNL
+672 TYMGYIGIETYNL

-690 WHTSLGLTE
+690 WYS
-699 RYIAI
+699 AI
-704 ETLNLH
+704 FKTVD
-710 TGSKWHTSL
+710 
-719 GLTENIPQGAY
+719 IPQGAY
-730 YPQINTPFK
+730 YAQLNAPFK
-739 ALPIATAD
+739 ALPIATAAG
-747 DGVYRLSTVSQE
+747 DGVYRLSTVSRE
-759 IRNGYLFPDWL
+759 IRKEYLFPDWL
-770 YTTNTSH
+770 YTTNSSH

-867 PAKFHERTHYA
+867 PAKFHERSHYA

-889 ILGVPYEFN
+889 ILGEPYEFN
-898 GATSGINDVNAV
+898 GAISGINDVNAV

-916 NPVVDVLHV
+916 NPAVDVLHV

>member
-1 MKRTTTILIAICVS
+1 MKRTTTILITICVS

-186 HYSYEHQ
+186 YYSYEHQ

-277 AEFTRI
+277 AEFTKI

-333 MNYMDPAG
+333 MNYMDPTG

-355 GIVLARPLKDGVEPY
+355 GIVLARPLKNGVEPY
-370 EFIQQLCFVLFN
+370 EFIQQLCFVPYN
-382 DVQGGIFCKQE
+382 DVKGGIFCEQE

-400 DVTIL
+400 VVTIL

-436 NEERLENNNGELLE
+436 NEERIENNNGELLE
-450 FQSGRLYSVDLPMTL
+450 FQSGSLYSVDLPMTL

-607 DGKTLPINNTI
+607 DGKTLPINNAI
-618 PLSFSIVENTEVQ
+618 PLSFSIVENAEVQ
-631 SSLTFFNIEGSPFG
+631 NSLTFFNIEGSPFG

-653 NKADDTMV
+653 SKADDTMV

-690 WHTSLGLTE
+690 WHS
-699 RYIAI
+699 
-704 ETLNLH
+704 
-710 TGSKWHTSL
+710 SL

-842 GLAQVDGIILKA
+842 GLAQVDGITLKA

-889 ILGVPYEFN
+889 ILGEPYEFN

-916 NPVVDVLHV
+916 NPAVDVLHV

-961 IAVVATADGTARI
+961 IAVVTTADGTARI

>member
-210 NMIDRYNNGEYSNVQ
+210 NMIDRYNNGEYSNMQ

-250 SIYSYTPA
+250 SIYSYYPA

-277 AEFTRI
+277 AEFTKI

-293 IIYCGTGEDGGHAFV
+293 LIYCGTGEDGGHAFV

-333 MNYMDPAG
+333 MNYMDPTG

-370 EFIQQLCFVLFN
+370 EFIQQLCFVPYD
-382 DVQGGIFCKQE
+382 DVKGGIFCEQE

-436 NEERLENNNGELLE
+436 NEERIENNNGELLE
-450 FQSGRLYSVDLPMTL
+450 FQSGSLYSVDLPMTL

-470 ADGNYIVRAMSKANG
+470 ADGNYIVRAMSKADG
-485 NVWRKFASTDCLNMT
+485 DVWRKFASTDCLNMT

-505 VSLVSPT
+505 VYLSAPT
-512 PNISLTGIG
+512 PNISMVGIG
-521 SYNGNVYKGNPFSV
+521 SYDTATYKGFSFNADV
-535 NITIH
+535 TVH
-540 NGSSIPADGS
+540 NSSSIPVDGS
-550 ILFKVTDSETGDA
+550 IMFTVTDSETGDA

-575 CDFRSNIAFST
+575 CDFKARISFPT
-586 TNDFFAI
+586 TYDFFVI

-607 DGKTLPINNTI
+607 DGKTLPINNAI
-618 PLSFSIVENTEVQ
+618 PLSFSIVENAEVQ
-631 SSLTFFNIEGSPFG
+631 NSLTFFNINGNPFG

-653 NKADDTMV
+653 SKTDDTMV
-661 SINCLGNANEE
+661 SINCIGNANKE
-672 TYQGYIAIETLNL
+672 TYMGYIGIETYNL

-690 WHTSLGLTE
+690 WYS
-699 RYIAI
+699 AI
-704 ETLNLH
+704 FKTVD
-710 TGSKWHTSL
+710 
-719 GLTENIPQGAY
+719 IPQGAY
-730 YPQINTPFK
+730 YAQLNAPFK
-739 ALPIATAD
+739 ALPIATAAG
-747 DGVYRLSTVSQE
+747 DGVYRLSTVSRE
-759 IRNGYLFPDWL
+759 IRKEYLFPDWL
-770 YTTNTSH
+770 YTTNSSH

-867 PAKFHERTHYA
+867 PAKFHERSHYA

-898 GATSGINDVNAV
+898 GAISGINDVNAV

-916 NPVVDVLHV
+916 NPAVDVLHV

>member
-1 MKRTTTILIAICVS
+1 M
-15 ALFANGKQISQNA
+15 
-28 ALSAARK
+28 
-35 YSRTGQVAPAKNLR
+35 
-49 SDKTN
+49 
-54 NAPYYAFNLEQGY
+54 
-67 VIVSGDDEMTE
+67 
-78 LVGYAENGFFDAEN
+78 
-92 VPPQMQLWLDGYA
+92 
-105 EYVAAVQSGKAK
+105 
-117 ARKILLSDS
+117 
-126 PSVVVE
+126 
-132 PLVTTKWNQDA
+132 
-143 PFNNFAPEYTDDNN
+143 
-157 NTQRCAT
+157 
-164 GCAATAMAQIM
+164 
-175 KFHNWPEQGVG
+175 
-186 HYSYEHQ
+186 
-193 SFGTIS
+193 
-199 SNFSEHVYDWT
+199 
-210 NMIDRYNNGEYSNVQ
+210 Q

-269 VNRSGCET
+269 INRSGCET
-277 AEFTRI
+277 AEFTKI

-575 CDFRSNIAFST
+575 CDFRPNIAFST

-699 RYIAI
+699 
-704 ETLNLH
+704 
-710 TGSKWHTSL
+710 
-719 GLTENIPQGAY
+719 NIPQGAY

-777 IDFRVNG
+777 IDFRMNG

-814 NLDLENKNDKSE
+814 NLNLENKNDKSE

-842 GLAQVDGIILKA
+842 GLAQVDGITLKA

-867 PAKFHERTHYA
+867 TAKFHEGTHYI

-883 RKGESY
+883 FKGESY
-889 ILGVPYEFN
+889 ISGEPYEFN

-916 NPVVDVLHV
+916 NPAVDVLHV

-935 NAGGALVA
+935 NSGGALVA